1 MAQDPK
7 TLAAK
12 DKNEPVQPF
21 KQLKLQSLVLGANAW
36 HRRSSSASHNGGSAS
51 LITPSVESGSR
62 ECYVN
67 TVRSS
72 L

>member
-51 LITPSVESGSR
+51 LTPSVRIR